1 MNSDLIKQANNAGY
15 NLRKRLLKKYANIKI
30 ETVLQKEIQTLL
42 KAVNDNNYNLFLET
56 ITPIYTKYEIDMPSV
71 FFEMLNDDEHF
82 IKILSAY
89 IFGLKGAYKQPKGH
103 EIEIDGELCYDI
115 KNICDKLDIHK
126 NTIYRWLKE
135 GKIKRANSN
144 KTGHIYIRKSD
155 IDNLLTKED

>member
-56 ITPIYTKYEIDMPSV
+56 ITPIYIKYEIDMPSV

-82 IKILSAY
+82 IKILSAF

-115 KNICDKLDIHK
+115 KNICYKLDIHK

>member
-1 MNSDLIKQANNAGY
+1 MNSELIKQANNAGY
-15 NLRKRLLKKYANIKI
+15 NLRKLLLKKYANIKI

-42 KAVNDNNYNLFLET
+42 KAVNDNNYNLFLHT

-71 FFEMLNDDEHF
+71 FFEMLNNDEHF
-82 IKILSAY
+82 IKILSAF

-103 EIEIDGELCYDI
+103 TIEIGGELCSDI
-115 KNICDKLDIHK
+115 KTICDKLEIHK
-126 NTIYRWLKE
+126 NTVYRWLRE

-155 IDNLLTKED
+155 IDNLLSNE